1 MQLNYNHEVN
11 SSQHIRVEIQFLR
24 AVAVTLVV
32 LSHIRIGAF
41 SGGFVGVDMFFVVSG
56 FVIGLTMIREQ
67 TTTSKV
73 SIRRF
78 FERRF
83 FRIFP
88 PLSFMIVLTSVYA
101 YWFIPFTKAQ
111 DFFIQ
116 QARAA
121 LFSYGN
127 FFFMF
132 RKLDYFVQ
140 SGDITFF
147 LHTWSLGVEEQFYVA
162 LPMVLGVI
170 ALLGRRHV
178 GERRI
183 ALWAIAFT
191 VLGAASAVLMIGA
204 SKEQY
209 GWFDP
214 GFRPGFLFYSP
225 FTRAWEFFL
234 GLLIAIAVSR
244 YERGQTY
251 LGKVVRTAMS
261 VIAIAILAY
270 VMVTR
275 VDGNGSQIDASAMAA
290 LATGLFI
297 FSLPNS
303 LLFAPRFYGLTV
315 FQAIGNASYS
325 IYLWHWIGVSI
336 ALDLITPTRTVHL
349 VAMVSGF
356 MVVAAFSYRFVEQP
370 FRALRTSTTRRKI
383 VAAVALIAVPASM
396 LYALDVTKLQARETY
411 GNVYTSTELSGCDF
425 IFDLCEVG
433 DKNAERHIVLYGD
446 SHVYQ
451 VLPLFVELTQSASV
465 RITTCV
471 MTCRE
476 QYESSIADN
485 TFPGGNVDLLVNSFK
500 TNSLALDRTQRLDLA
515 RMFSEFALA
524 RGAEHLIILDNPYSA
539 ESKAPRRIRLPQ
551 YDPLSRAEQ
560 DAVADPI
567 TQDWKNDTSPSTY
580 FYDPFTVL
588 CDDVECPITHKGKV
602 LYLDNNHLS
611 MTGVRFIEPSLMQ
624 MVNEI
629 LAR

>member
-1 MQLNYNHEVN
+1 MN
-11 SSQHIRVEIQFLR
+11 SPQHIRVEIQFLR

-56 FVIGLTMIREQ
+56 FVIGLTMIKEQ
-67 TTTSKV
+67 TATGKV

-101 YWFIPFTKAQ
+101 YWFVPFTKAQ

-140 SGDITFF
+140 SGDLTFF

-162 LPMVLGVI
+162 LPIVLGVI

-244 YERGQTY
+244 YESGRTY

-303 LLFAPRFYGLTV
+303 LLSAPRFYGLTV
-315 FQAIGNASYS
+315 FQTIGNASYS
-325 IYLWHWIGVSI
+325 KRNEAPILATHARSEGLCNLS
-336 ALDLITPTRTVHL
+336 
-349 VAMVSGF
+349 S
-356 MVVAAFSYRFVEQP
+356 
-370 FRALRTSTTRRKI
+370 K
-383 VAAVALIAVPASM
+383 PAS
-396 LYALDVTKLQARETY
+396 R
-411 GNVYTSTELSGCDF
+411 ST
-425 IFDLCEVG
+425 
-433 DKNAERHIVLYGD
+433 R
-446 SHVYQ
+446 
-451 VLPLFVELTQSASV
+451 
-465 RITTCV
+465 
-471 MTCRE
+471 
-476 QYESSIADN
+476 
-485 TFPGGNVDLLVNSFK
+485 
-500 TNSLALDRTQRLDLA
+500 
-515 RMFSEFALA
+515 
-524 RGAEHLIILDNPYSA
+524 
-539 ESKAPRRIRLPQ
+539 
-551 YDPLSRAEQ
+551 
-560 DAVADPI
+560 
-567 TQDWKNDTSPSTY
+567 
-580 FYDPFTVL
+580 
-588 CDDVECPITHKGKV
+588 
-602 LYLDNNHLS
+602 
-611 MTGVRFIEPSLMQ
+611 
-624 MVNEI
+624 
-629 LAR
+629 

>member
-1 MQLNYNHEVN
+1 MN

-251 LGKVVRTAMS
+251 LGKGVRTAMS
-261 VIAIAILAY
+261 VLAIAILAY

-303 LLFAPRFYGLTV
+303 LLSAPRFYGLTV

-336 ALDLITPTRTVHL
+336 ALDILAPTRTIHL
-349 VAMVSGF
+349 VVMVSGF
-356 MVVAAFSYRFVEQP
+356 MVVAAFSYRYVEQP
-370 FRALRTSTTRRKI
+370 FRALRNSTTRRKI
-383 VAAVALIAVPASM
+383 VAAVALIAIPASM
-396 LYALDVTKLQARETY
+396 LYVLDVTKLQARETY
-411 GNVYTSTELSGCDF
+411 GNVYTSTEMSVCF
-425 IFDLCEVG
+425 EFCQVG
-433 DKNAERHIVLYGD
+433 ERNADVHIMLYGD

-451 VLPLFVELTQSASV
+451 LLPLFVELTQKSSV
-465 RITTCV
+465 RVTSCV
-471 MTCRE
+471 MNCRE

-485 TFPGGNVDLLVNSFK
+485 SFPEGNFDLLINSFK
-500 TNSLALDRTQRLDLA
+500 TNDSSLSRATRLDLA
-515 RMFSEFALA
+515 RMFSEFAVA
-524 RGAEHLIILDNPYSA
+524 RGAEHLIILDNPFFS

-588 CDDVECPITHKGKV
+588 CDDVECPITHDGKV
-602 LYLDNNHLS
+602 L
-611 MTGVRFIEPSLMQ
+611 
-624 MVNEI
+624 
-629 LAR
+629 